1 VQKGEVVVRKVLT
14 VMFVVNFLLIS
25 FQAIGSE
32 VEGRIRAQAD
42 AALDVFSKQKFD
54 TYVDFIYPRVI
65 DLSGGRQEFL
75 YNIQDQ
81 MDLLAKHKM
90 KIMSHKIVSIS
101 APVKAGN
108 ELHSLVKYTIL
119 MSSPGGKVNSR
130 EYFVASSNDGG
141 KQWKLVEG
149 TFLSQTE
156 ANNVFP
162 SFNVVLELLAES
174 PLSVRLNRVD
184 KTQNNRQFINLDVY
198 LKLPTEA
205 QEFYVAGLADAF
217 IYLSNKTGYMDG
229 LEKCFVDGEATASGV
244 AKVMKTVM
252 ESWVKEQPGRS
263 IEVAR
268 LYARVH
274 QKSCGK
280 FIN

>member
-1 VQKGEVVVRKVLT
+1 MRKVLT
-14 VMFVVNFLLIS
+14 VMFVVIFLLIS

-42 AALDVFSKQKFD
+42 AALDVFVKQKFD

-101 APVKAGN
+101 APVKAGD
-108 ELHSLVKYTIL
+108 ELHSVVKYTIL
-119 MSSPGGKVNSR
+119 ISSPGGKANSK

-141 KQWKLVEG
+141 RQWKLVEG
-149 TFLSQTE
+149 IFLSQTV
-156 ANNVFP
+156 ANNIFP
-162 SFNVVLELLAES
+162 SFNAVLELPAES
-174 PLSVRLNRVD
+174 PSSVRLNRAD
-184 KTQNNRQFINLDVY
+184 KTQSKQQFIDLDAY
-198 LKLPTEA
+198 LKLSKEA
-205 QEFYVAGLADAF
+205 QEFYVAGLSDAF

-229 LEKCFVDGEATASGV
+229 LEKCFTDNKATAAVV
-244 AKVMKTVM
+244 AKAIKTVM
-252 ESWVKEQPGRS
+252 ESRVKEQPGRP
-263 IEVAR
+263 IEIAR
-268 LYARVH
+268 LYARAY

>member
-1 VQKGEVVVRKVLT
+1 MRKVLT
-14 VMFVVNFLLIS
+14 VMFVVSFLLVS

-32 VEGRIRAQAD
+32 AEGRIRAQAD
-42 AALDVFSKQKFD
+42 AALDIFIKQKFD

-65 DLSGGRQEFL
+65 DIAGGRQEFL

-90 KIMSHKIVSIS
+90 KILSHKIVSVS
-101 APVKAGN
+101 APVEAGD
-108 ELHSLVKYTIL
+108 ELHSVVKYTVL
-119 MSSPGGKVNSR
+119 MSSPAGKVNSR

-149 TFLSQTE
+149 TFLSRTE

-162 SFNVVLELLAES
+162 SFNAALELPAES
-174 PLSVRLNRVD
+174 SLSIRLNRVD
-184 KTQNNRQFINLDVY
+184 KVQNNRQLINLDAY

-217 IYLSNKTGYMDG
+217 IFLSNKTGYMDG
-229 LEKCFVDGEATASGV
+229 LEKCFVDTKATASGV

-252 ESWVKEQPGRS
+252 ESWVKKQPGRS
-263 IEVAR
+263 IEIAK
-268 LYARVH
+268 LYARAH
-274 QKSCGK
+274 KKSCAK
-280 FIN
+280 FID